1 MNKVNTLYY
10 TYIFDIRSRNA
21 KKAIEEIKASG
32 FDVFYFGKYEV
43 LAFLYDGEE
52 NRYRYRCKT
61 GKIVQI
67 LEKYNIGFTLISIDD
82 LEL

>member
-21 KKAIEEIKASG
+21 KEAIEEIKASG
-32 FDVFYFGKYEV
+32 FDVFYFGKYDV
-43 LAFLYDGEE
+43 LAFLYDDEE

-67 LEKYNIGFTLISIDD
+67 LKKYDIGFTLISIDD